1 MDHPTHRFNRWVFE
15 GMFLGWGA
23 LASFVLVV
31 VLAVLATVPS
41 EPLALILI
49 IAVFTLVWWILL
61 WTAFEGRS
69 GAP

>member
-1 MDHPTHRFNRWVFE
+1 
-15 GMFLGWGA
+15 MFLGWGA